1 VMLLKEMSRDKRDEG
16 EALNSSCGRSLRAPP
31 GYAYFRR
38 IYTTSSIVHRP
49 LGGAPGGMPPK
60 AWSYVFR
67 SLGHKESGIGTE
79 WGEGGLKS
87 YCNS

>member
-1 VMLLKEMSRDKRDEG
+1 VMLLKEMSRDSEMRG

-49 LGGAPGGMPPK
+49 LGGAPGGCPLRPGRTYSVHWDTRRVVL
-60 AWSYVFR
+60 A
-67 SLGHKESGIGTE
+67 LSGERVG
-79 WGEGGLKS
+79 
-87 YCNS
+87 